1 MVNIKI
7 NHEVFR
13 DEKEFGDNTFKTPTP
28 LQEDKQIPTK
38 KRAKITVPSRKWVF
52 GKDSIFYMM
61 HFLLVPLSFLIGGVT
76 GHMSLFL
83 MGIPYVL
90 TIYLFYRLGGEM
102 KSRGL
107 HHVMWNLSILMSTY
121 THANMRGVRDRYRA
135 IAIIGLTLSGIGAL
149 SSSFILVVG
158 ILLVTVSLFFA
169 FSEQDEPKIASIGKT
184 LSIILLI
191 TGAIGLVI
199 HPGMAHGI
207 LVASLFGNWLYEKWK
222 DYEFTTE

>member
-1 MVNIKI
+1 MKI

-28 LQEDKQIPTK
+28 LQDDKQISTK
-38 KRAKITVPSRKWVF
+38 KRAKMTIPSRKWVF
-52 GKDSIFYMM
+52 GKESIFYMM
-61 HFLLVPLSFLIGGVT
+61 HFLLIPLSFLIGGLT
-76 GHMSLFL
+76 GNLILLF
-83 MGIPYVL
+83 MGIPYAL
-90 TIYLFYRLGGEM
+90 TIYVAYRLGGEM

-107 HHVMWNLSILMSTY
+107 YHVMWNLSILISTY
-121 THANMRGVRDRYRA
+121 THANMRGIRDRYRT
-135 IAIIGLTLSGIGAL
+135 ISIVGLTLSGIGAIL
-149 SSSFILVVG
+149 SSFVLVIGV
-158 ILLVTVSLFFA
+158 LLVSASLIFA
-169 FSEQDEPKIASIGKT
+169 FAEQDDAKIASIGKS
-184 LSIILLI
+184 LSVILLI